1 MKKFILMFAT
11 LCLITFSANAQTKK
25 GTVLLGAGSQF
36 SGESW
41 TDWSITPKIG
51 YFIQDGLAIGAEV
64 SYSSDDE
71 YVEKFD
77 GDLIPVIDPATGQQE
92 TDLAGNLVFELDN
105 AHDPYTLTNKEM
117 RFGVFARYYAARN
130 LFVEASLSAG
140 ETENQW
146 WAHDV
151 PVSTLGAG
159 GVVVTELQDMVLT
172 SSESSYN
179 VRLGMG
185 YTLVWREHFAV
196 EPFVHLDLI
205 VDGQRT
211 DQTGGAANAGET
223 TDLSGSEFIAG
234 VNFSL
239 FF

>member
-36 SGESW
+36 SSTAW
-41 TDWSITPKIG
+41 TDWQITPKVG
-51 YFIQDGLAIGAEV
+51 YFIQDGLAIGAEIHFDT
-64 SYSSDDE
+64 DDE
-71 YVEKFD
+71 YFPAFAGYLTPD
-77 GDLIPVIDPATGQQE
+77 GSGGFVTTGE
-92 TDLAGNLVFELDN
+92 HSD
-105 AHDPYTLTNKEM
+105 YTLTNNTRM
-117 RFGVFARYYAARN
+117 FGVFARYYAARS
-130 LFVEASLSAG
+130 LFMEVSMSSGTTQSESWVE
-140 ETENQW
+140 
-146 WAHDV
+146 DV
-151 PVSTLGAG
+151 PVFDAASG
-159 GVVVTELQDMVLT
+159 GLVLSDMVLQERT
-172 SSESSYN
+172 QSSH

-205 VDGQRT
+205 VDGERVIPG
-211 DQTGGAANAGET
+211 GGAMQAAET
-223 TDLSGSEFIAG
+223 VDLSGSEFIAG

>member
-36 SGESW
+36 SGTAW
-41 TDWSITPKIG
+41 TDWQLTPKVG

-64 SYSSDDE
+64 HFDTDDE
-71 YVEKFD
+71 YFPAFAGYLISD
-77 GDLIPVIDPATGQQE
+77 GIGGFIQDGEHSD
-92 TDLAGNLVFELDN
+92 
-105 AHDPYTLTNKEM
+105 YTLTSNVR

-130 LFVEASLSAG
+130 LFCEVALSSGTTQSEAWVE
-140 ETENQW
+140 
-146 WAHDV
+146 DV
-151 PVSTLGAG
+151 PVFDATSASLIL
-159 GVVVTELQDMVLT
+159 EDMVLQT
-172 SSESSYN
+172 RDQSSH

-205 VDGQRT
+205 VDGERVSPG
-211 DQTGGAANAGET
+211 GGAMQAAET
-223 TDLSGSEFIAG
+223 TDLSGSEFVAG

>member
-1 MKKFILMFAT
+1 MFAT
-11 LCLITFSANAQTKK
+11 VCLITFSANAQTKK

-36 SGESW
+36 SGTSW

-64 SYSSDDE
+64 HFDTDDE
-71 YVEKFD
+71 YFPAFAGHLVANQDDDGDFD
-77 GDLIPVIDPATGQQE
+77 GTFSEVG
-92 TDLAGNLVFELDN
+92 
-105 AHDPYTLTNKEM
+105 AHDGYTLTSNTR

-130 LFVEASLSAG
+130 LFMEVSMNSGTTQSEEWVE
-140 ETENQW
+140 
-146 WAHDV
+146 DV
-151 PVSTLGAG
+151 PVFDAASG
-159 GVVVTELQDMVLT
+159 GLVLSDMVLQERT
-172 SSESSYN
+172 QYSH
-179 VRLGMG
+179 VRLGIG

-205 VDGQRT
+205 VDGERVEPG
-211 DQTGGAANAGET
+211 GGAMQAAET